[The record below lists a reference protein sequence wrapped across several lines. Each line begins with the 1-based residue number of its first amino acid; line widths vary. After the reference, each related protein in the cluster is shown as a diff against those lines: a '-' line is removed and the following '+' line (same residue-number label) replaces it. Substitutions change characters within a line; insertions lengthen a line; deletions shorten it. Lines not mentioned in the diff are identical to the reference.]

1 VKIKKWVLKNMA
13 KQLRGY
19 RSDLKSKYY
28 SSSLT
33 AAEIVSRVDPTKIDI
48 RRFANLVN
56 YWKEEKVQVRNVE
69 K

>member
-1 VKIKKWVLKNMA
+1 VKIKKLVLQNMA

-19 RSDLKSKYY
+19 MSELKNKYY

-48 RRFANLVN
+48 RQFANLVN
-56 YWKEEKVQVRNVE
+56 YWKEEKVQVPNVE

>member
-13 KQLRGY
+13 KQLQGY

-33 AAEIVSRVDPTKIDI
+33 AVEIVSRVDPTKIDI
-48 RRFANLVN
+48 R
-56 YWKEEKVQVRNVE
+56 
-69 K
+69 